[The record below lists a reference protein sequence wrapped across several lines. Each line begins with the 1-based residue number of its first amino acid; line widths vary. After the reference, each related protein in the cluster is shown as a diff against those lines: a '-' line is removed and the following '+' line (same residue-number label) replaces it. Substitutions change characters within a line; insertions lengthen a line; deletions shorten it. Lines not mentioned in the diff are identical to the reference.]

1 MAKYITV
8 GRPPLHYLRVKYSK
22 LSSKNMPQ
30 IKMLYSLLYALI
42 LHGNKYASICT
53 WTVYM
58 EQYYTHYTTK
68 NSTIVS
74 SQKYT
79 SVDRHHGPPVQSP
92 LLAYTNSTNQ
102 LPRDQDATGLK
113 AKHNVIMILYMLKII
128 LNLVVSIT
136 AILNNTIIAVF

>member
-1 MAKYITV
+1 
-8 GRPPLHYLRVKYSK
+8 
-22 LSSKNMPQ
+22 
-30 IKMLYSLLYALI
+30 
-42 LHGNKYASICT
+42 
-53 WTVYM
+53 M

-79 SVDRHHGPPVQSP
+79 SVDRHYGPPVQSP

-128 LNLVVSIT
+128 LNLVCINYS
-136 AILNNTIIAVF
+136 NTEQYYNSSTLICLLS